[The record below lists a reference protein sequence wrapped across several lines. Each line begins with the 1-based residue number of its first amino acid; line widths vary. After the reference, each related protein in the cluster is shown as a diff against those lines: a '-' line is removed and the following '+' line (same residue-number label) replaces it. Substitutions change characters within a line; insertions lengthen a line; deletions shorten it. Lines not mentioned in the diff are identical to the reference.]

1 MNIHSCKNW
10 MALACLAFC
19 TAACVNDDPASLP
32 KTNMTLQFTTRTASD
47 PNAVEGEGMQ
57 RLEVYVVNKAS
68 HEIIR
73 QWSGSFDETETKTI
87 TFADLTGGKA
97 GAGTEYEVYAV
108 ANAPSGYDFRTDF
121 NGGAAPSL
129 QRTLS
134 TSTALVDFGTE
145 GIPMTAKQDVV
156 LQDKDVALTLKVV
169 RAVAKAQLRLTNH
182 YGSDV
187 TLTNLSFGRFFPT
200 RTYLWGDGETVVMPT
215 ATDWTYNA
223 YSKNLNNLVL
233 KTNESN
239 LVVPLGYFF
248 ESTGL
253 TDVYTFTLNS
263 TTMQEHTFTW
273 NMYEQSGLNAVK
285 RNQFLNINVTILK
298 PSEVQI
304 SYEVTDWDERTVDVP
319 AFQ

>member
-19 TAACVNDDPASLP
+19 AAACVNDDLTSLP

-73 QWSGSFDETETKTI
+73 QWSGTFAETESKTV

-108 ANAPSGYDFRTDF
+108 ANAPEGYDFRTDF
-121 NGGAAPSL
+121 NLGTDPSL
-129 QRTLS
+129 SRTLS
-134 TSTALVDFGTE
+134 TSTAMVDFGTR
-145 GIPMTAKQDVV
+145 GIPMTAVKSVV

-169 RAVAKAQLRLTNH
+169 RAVAKARLNLTNH

-187 TLTNLSFGRFFPT
+187 TLSKLEFGRFFPSKT
-200 RTYLWGDGETVVMPT
+200 NLWGDGETVVTP
-215 ATDWTYNA
+215 ASADWTYNT
-223 YSKNLNNLVL
+223 YSKDLKNLVL

-239 LVVPLGYFF
+239 LEVPLGYFF

-253 TDVYTFTLNS
+253 TDAYTFTLTS
-263 TTMQEHTFTW
+263 TTMQEKTFTW
-273 NMYEQSGLNAVK
+273 NMYAKSGLNAVK
-285 RNQFLNINVTILK
+285 RNQLLNINVTILK
-298 PSEVQI
+298 PSEVKI

-319 AFQ
+319 EFQ

>member
-19 TAACVNDDPASLP
+19 AAACVNDDTASLP
-32 KTNMTLQFTTRTASD
+32 KTNMTLKFTTRTASD
-47 PNAVEGEGMQ
+47 PNAVEGEGMK

-73 QWSGSFDETETKTI
+73 QWRGSFDETETKTI

-108 ANAPSGYDFRTDF
+108 ANAPSAYDFRTDF
-121 NGGAAPSL
+121 NLGAAPSL
-129 QRTLS
+129 QRTL
-134 TSTALVDFGTE
+134 TTATALVDFGTE

-156 LQDKDVALTLKVV
+156 LQDRDVALTLKVV

-187 TLTNLSFGRFFPT
+187 TLTNLSFGPFFPT
-200 RTYLWGDGETVVMPT
+200 RTHLWGDGETVVMPA
-215 ATDWTYNA
+215 ATDWTYNT
-223 YSKNLNNLVL
+223 YYKSLESMVL
-233 KTNESN
+233 KANESN
-239 LVVPLGYFF
+239 RVVPIGYFF

-253 TDVYTFTLNS
+253 TTAYTFTLNS
-263 TTMQEHTFTW
+263 TTMQEKTFTW
-273 NMYEQSGLNAVK
+273 NMYEKSGLNAVK
-285 RNQFLNINVTILK
+285 RNQLLNINVTILK
-298 PSEVQI
+298 PSEVRI

>member
-1 MNIHSCKNW
+1 

-68 HEIIR
+68 REIIR
-73 QWSGSFDETETKTI
+73 QWKGSFPETETKTI

-108 ANAPSGYDFRTDF
+108 ANAPSGYDFRKDY
-121 NGGAAPSL
+121 NQGVSPSL
-129 QRTLS
+129 TYTLS
-134 TSTALVDFGTE
+134 TSKAMVDFGTQ
-145 GIPMTAKQDVV
+145 GIPMTAVKSVV
-156 LQDKDVALTLKVV
+156 LQDQDVALHLKVV
-169 RAVAKAQLRLTNH
+169 RAVAKAQLKLTNH
-182 YGSDV
+182 YGADV
-187 TLTNLSFGRFFPT
+187 TLSDVSFGRFFPT
-200 RTYLWGDGETVVMPT
+200 KTNLWGDGETVVMPT
-215 ATDWTYNA
+215 SGDWVYNN
-223 YSKNLNNLVL
+223 YEEPLQSLVL
-233 KTNESN
+233 KKDESN
-239 LVVPLGYFF
+239 RVVPLGYFF

-253 TDVYTFTLNS
+253 TDAYTFTLRS

-273 NMYEQSGLNAVK
+273 NMYAKSGMNAVK

-298 PSEVQI
+298 PSEVVI

-319 AFQ
+319 PFQ